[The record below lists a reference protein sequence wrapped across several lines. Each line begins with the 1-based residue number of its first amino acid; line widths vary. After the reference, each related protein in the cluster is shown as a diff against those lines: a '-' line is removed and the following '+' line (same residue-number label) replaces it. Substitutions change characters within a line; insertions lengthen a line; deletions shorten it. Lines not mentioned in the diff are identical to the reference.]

1 MGPAGR
7 KKRFTQR
14 SRKGC
19 FECRRDHRKCDE
31 LRPTCGRCRSLRQG
45 CTYGQ
50 RVSWGGRA
58 FDRSSFGQLMAS
70 EEPRCGAEGQV
81 HILHSQGDDPGQAKR
96 PFIYGTV
103 RSNAHIIATAS
114 KKTTPLLCD
123 YISLFPRLS
132 SPGKVL
138 LDYFVH
144 AADSFSC
151 DDEVKDQFC
160 GTFIQMAANNDPL
173 MASILALAAAHRVN
187 IGLEQDKEELGALHL
202 SAVKQLRMG
211 LSTSADEPLMAAALL
226 LCYTEVISGG
236 ANGSSWRLHLEG
248 AGSLFAARWPAW
260 TIHSSDPTRAFIC
273 QCFVSLVALANVSGL
288 PPSCAVSERAL
299 GMVSQ
304 DGPRPYID
312 NFTAYSS
319 DLMSV
324 LFELGQLIRDRQQVS
339 SQCTTNTAMSIEE
352 RSLRLLN
359 RLDSMTVAAYAAA
372 SSTDKSQRRIN
383 ELFRQATILQIHQ
396 RIRGLPPSSR
406 EIQRLVNSILALLS
420 TFEIKPGPGFGVLLF
435 YPAFSAGTGAV
446 NLSQRQQVRDLLNS
460 MVQVM
465 GFMNLRQGLNLLEI
479 LWSHRDCYG
488 EYHSNASWETLVAEN
503 VDIILY

>member
-1 MGPAGR
+1 MEPAGR

-31 LRPTCGRCRSLRQG
+31 SRPTCGRCCSLRQG

-50 RVSWGGRA
+50 RISWGGRA
-58 FDRSSFGQLMAS
+58 FDRSSFGQLMTS
-70 EEPRCGAEGQV
+70 EESRRGAVDQV
-81 HILHSQGDDPGQAKR
+81 HILHSQGDGAGQAKP

-103 RSNAHIIATAS
+103 KPNAHALMTSS
-114 KKTTPLLCD
+114 KKTTPLPFD

-173 MASILALAAAHRVN
+173 MAAILALAAAHRVN
-187 IGLEQDKEELGALHL
+187 IGLEQDKQELGVLHL

-236 ANGSSWRLHLEG
+236 GNGSSWRLHLEG
-248 AGSLFAARWPAW
+248 AGSLFAARWPTW
-260 TIHSSDPTRAFIC
+260 TIHSSDHTRAFIC

-288 PPSCAVSERAL
+288 PPSGAVSERAL
-299 GMVSQ
+299 AMVSQ

-319 DLMSV
+319 ELMSV
-324 LFELGQLIRDRQQVS
+324 LFELGWLIRDRQQVAEY
-339 SQCTTNTAMSIEE
+339 CGTNTVARIEE
-352 RSLRLLN
+352 RSLHLLN
-359 RLDSMTVAAYAAA
+359 RLDNMTVTASAAA
-372 SSTDKSQRRIN
+372 SSTSKNQRHIN

-396 RIRGLPPSSR
+396 RIRGLLPSSM
-406 EIQRLVNSILALLS
+406 EIQRLVNNILALLS
-420 TFEIKPGPGFGVLLF
+420 AFEIHPGPGFGVLLF
-435 YPAFSAGTGAV
+435 YPAFSAGTGAA
-446 NLSQRQQVRDLLNS
+446 NHSQRQQVRDLLNS
-460 MVQVM
+460 MVSVM
-465 GFMNLRQGLNLLEI
+465 GFMNIRQGLSLLEA
-479 LWSHRDCYG
+479 LWAHRDCYG
-488 EYHSNASWETLVAEN
+488 EDHTNASWENLAAEN
-503 VDIILY
+503 IDIILY

>member
-1 MGPAGR
+1 
-7 KKRFTQR
+7 
-14 SRKGC
+14 
-19 FECRRDHRKCDE
+19 
-31 LRPTCGRCRSLRQG
+31 
-45 CTYGQ
+45 
-50 RVSWGGRA
+50 
-58 FDRSSFGQLMAS
+58 MAS
-70 EEPRCGAEGQV
+70 EEPADETEDRV
-81 HILHSQGDDPGQAKR
+81 HILHSQADDASQAKR

-103 RSNAHIIATAS
+103 KSNANTTVTAP
-114 KKTTPLLCD
+114 KKDTPLPFD

-151 DDEVKDQFC
+151 DDEVKEQFC
-160 GTFIQMAANNDPL
+160 GTFIQMAPNNDPL

-187 IGLEQDKEELGALHL
+187 IGLEQDKQELGALHL

-211 LSTSADEPLMAAALL
+211 LSTSPDEPLMAAALM

-236 ANGSSWRLHLEG
+236 GNGSSWRLHLEG
-248 AGSLFAARWPAW
+248 AASLFAARRPAW
-260 TIHSSDPTRAFIC
+260 TIHTSDRTRAFIC

-299 GMVSQ
+299 AMVGQ

-324 LFELGQLIRDRQQVS
+324 LLEFGQLIRDRQQVS
-339 SQCTTNTAMSIEE
+339 AHCTRDTAVRIEE
-352 RSLRLLN
+352 RSLHLLN
-359 RLDSMTVAAYAAA
+359 RLDNMTVAADAAA
-372 SSTDKSQRRIN
+372 SLTNKSQRHIN

-396 RIRGLPPSSR
+396 RIRGLPPSSK
-406 EIQRLVNSILALLS
+406 EIQRLVNTILALLL
-420 TFEIKPGPGFGVLLF
+420 TFEIQPGPGFGVLLF

-446 NLSQRQQVRDLLNS
+446 EQSHRQQVRDLLNS

-465 GFMNLRQGLNLLEI
+465 GFMNIRQGLNLLET
-479 LWSHRDCYG
+479 LWAHRDCYG
-488 EYHSNASWETLVAEN
+488 EDYTNASWETLVAEN
-503 VDIILY
+503 IDIILY

>member
-1 MGPAGR
+1 MEPAGR
-7 KKRFTQR
+7 KKRFAQR

-31 LRPTCGRCRSLRQG
+31 SRPTCDRCRSLSQA

-50 RVSWGGRA
+50 RISWGGRA

-70 EEPRCGAEGQV
+70 GGPKRGAEGQV
-81 HILHSQGDDPGQAKR
+81 HILHSQGDDLGQAKR

-103 RSNAHIIATAS
+103 KSNAYDIVTGP
-114 KKTTPLLCD
+114 KKTTPLPCD

-144 AADSFSC
+144 AVDSFSC

-160 GTFIQMAANNDPL
+160 RTFIQMAANNDPL

-187 IGLEQDKEELGALHL
+187 IGLEQDQQELGALHL

-211 LSTSADEPLMAAALL
+211 LSTSANEPLMAAALL

-236 ANGSSWRLHLEG
+236 GNGSSWRLHLEG
-248 AGSLFAARWPAW
+248 AGSLFPAHWPAW
-260 TIHSSDPTRAFIC
+260 NIHSSDRTRAFIC

-288 PPSCAVSERAL
+288 PPSPAVSERAL
-299 GMVSQ
+299 GMISQ
-304 DGPRPYID
+304 DAPCLYID

-339 SQCTTNTAMSIEE
+339 SRCTMNTAARIEE
-352 RSLRLLN
+352 RSLHLLN
-359 RLDSMTVAAYAAA
+359 RLGSMTVATYAAA

-383 ELFRQATILQIHQ
+383 ELFRQATVLQIHQ

-420 TFEIKPGPGFGVLLF
+420 TFEIHPGPGFGVLLF

-446 NLSQRQQVRDLLNS
+446 NHSQRQQVRDLLNS

-465 GFMNLRQGLNLLEI
+465 GFMNIRQGLNLLET

-488 EYHSNASWETLVAEN
+488 EDYTNASWETLVAEN